1 MRKNIKKGREKKKKL
16 NHVLCYVYTKIF
28 LTFYSAGFAP
38 GRVLEH
44 GSMPKYS
51 SKNKKGGQKLRKT
64 NTDPIRRLN
73 TYVKIK

>member
-51 SKNKKGGQKLRKT
+51 SKNIKRRPKT
-64 NTDPIRRLN
+64 KENK
-73 TYVKIK
+73 Y